1 MAGYNE
7 IRGLRV
13 KYLSTNPSNPEEGE
27 VWYNSTLGQLK
38 ANVLG
43 AAVWTSGGS
52 LNTKRSVTVAGTVSA
67 GLASF
72 GYIYPPSS
80 PEGGSNVTEEYNG
93 TAWTTVNTAN
103 TPRYQVNSTGTQTAA
118 VAFGGF
124 AGAGSTPGGGPYTA
138 TNAFESYNGTTWTNL
153 TGAPTAKA
161 ADPPL
166 TGTQTALV
174 QTGGITD
181 TSGTPSNQTQEY
193 NGSWSAGENYPAS
206 AQSVSAA
213 GTLTAAVFCGGAT
226 NAPGSS
232 KLDTA
237 FEYDGTDFSATGS
250 LPVAATSL
258 GGRTGTQTASI
269 FAGGSSPL
277 NNTTLEYNGSVFA
290 VNPAS
295 PSGGRPAI
303 GQGKMSG
310 TAATAALVAGAG
322 STPTM
327 TTTEEFTGAVVEV
340 KTLTTG

>member
-13 KYLSTNPSNPEEGE
+13 KYLSANPSNPEEGE

-38 ANVLG
+38 ANVSG
-43 AAVWTSGGS
+43 SAVWTSGGT
-52 LNTKRSVTVAGTVSA
+52 LNTKRSATIAGTVSA

-80 PEGGSNVTEEYNG
+80 PEGGSYVTEEYNG
-93 TAWTTVNTAN
+93 TAWTSANNGNTQ
-103 TPRYQVNSTGTQTAA
+103 RYQVNSTGTQTAA
-118 VAFGGF
+118 VAFGGY
-124 AGAGSTPGGGPYTA
+124 AGTGDAGPYSVT
-138 TNAFESYNGTTWTNL
+138 TAFENYNGTTWTNL

-161 ADPPL
+161 GDAPL
-166 TGTQTALV
+166 AGTSTALV
-174 QTGGITD
+174 QVAGIVD
-181 TSGTPSNQTQEY
+181 TSGTPSNQVQEY

-213 GTLTAAVFCGGAT
+213 GTLTAAIFMGGAT

-237 FEYDGTDFSATGS
+237 FEYDGTDFTATGS
-250 LPVAATSL
+250 ITTASTGF

-269 FAGGSSPL
+269 FAGGASPF

-290 VNPAS
+290 VNPATPVS
-295 PSGGRPAI
+295 GRPQI

-310 TAATAALVAGAG
+310 TSNTAALVCGAG
-322 STPTM
+322 GTPTM
-327 TTTEEFTGAVVEV
+327 TTTEEFAGAVVEV
-340 KTLTTG
+340 KTLTTS

>member
-1 MAGYNE
+1 MATYSNLHG
-7 IRGLRV
+7 RRV
-13 KYLSTNPSNPEEGE
+13 NVVSSNPSNPQEGE
-27 VWYNSTLGQLK
+27 VWYNSTLQQLK
-38 ANVLG
+38 GYVLG
-43 AAVWTSGGS
+43 TAVWTSGGN
-52 LNTKRSVTVAGTVSA
+52 LNTKRSATVAGTTTA

-124 AGAGSTPGGGPYTA
+124 AGAGSTPGGGPYSVT
-138 TNAFESYNGTTWTNL
+138 TAFESYNGTTWTNL

-161 ADPPL
+161 GDAPMA
-166 TGTQTALV
+166 GTSTALV
-174 QTGGITD
+174 QVAGIVD
-181 TSGTPSNQTQEY
+181 TSGTPSNQVQEY

-206 AQSVSAA
+206 TQGTSAA
-213 GTLTAAVFCGGAT
+213 GTLTASVFMGGAT

-237 FEYDGTDFSATGS
+237 FEYDGTDFSSTGS
-250 LPVAATSL
+250 IPAASTSL

-269 FAGGSSPL
+269 FAGGTSPL

-290 VNPAS
+290 VNPATPVS
-295 PSGGRPAI
+295 GRPSI

-310 TAATAALVAGAG
+310 TSNTAAIVAGAG

-327 TTTEEFTGAVVEV
+327 TATEEFAGAELAI
-340 KTLTTG
+340 KTLTTS